1 MIRPRRGHKPG
12 PGRGNWNV
20 AHGYSRRGM
29 STPEYRCWSGMLRR
43 CSDPNNKSFGDYGG
57 RGIYVCDRWKLFDN
71 FIADMGD
78 RPSPN
83 HSIDRIN
90 NDAGYEPGNCRWAT
104 RNEQAHNRR
113 RRKRRTH
120 CKHGHAFDNDNTYIR
135 PNGKQQCKTCRKA
148 ALKRLQLKGYFRNYA
163 RARKNGEQRDLAE

>member
-90 NDAGYEPGNCRWAT
+90 NDARTASTGMRSTTTTLTSDRNGNSNARHAG
-104 RNEQAHNRR
+104 
-113 RRKRRTH
+113 KRR
-120 CKHGHAFDNDNTYIR
+120 
-135 PNGKQQCKTCRKA
+135 
-148 ALKRLQLKGYFRNYA
+148 
-163 RARKNGEQRDLAE
+163 